1 LPQAARFNAMRRL
14 LLVFLSCLTLHAV
27 AATPPNIVF
36 IMLDNVGQE
45 WFACYGSEEGCT
57 PNIDRLASS
66 GMRVQ
71 HCYTAP
77 VCGPSRTVLLTGRY
91 PHSTGFRLHH
101 DAALYS
107 GGGLDPKREVLFP
120 RVFREAGYATG
131 ISGKWQVN
139 NLYDEPDVLTAHGFD
154 EQLVWPGSL
163 DPKKVQGAE
172 LAKFWDAVKR
182 EDAAETTAFIQHI
195 ESRYWD
201 PVFIRNGKR
210 EEYPGKFGPDVTQ
223 EFAFEFL
230 RKHRE
235 TPFMLYYPM
244 MLTHGATFTQP
255 VVHTPDHPEKDLPHE
270 VMFANMLRYADKQVG
285 QFVAKLEKLGLR
297 DNTIVFIASDNG
309 TEKSFH
315 ARRNGRVVTG
325 GLYTL
330 TEAGGDVVLL
340 ANCPKRVPAGRVLPL
355 ADFTDVYPT
364 ICELANIPLSPQ
376 HKPDGQSFAK
386 YLLGETQTPHRDW
399 ILNEYHET
407 RVVRDTQFK
416 LYNDGRF
423 FNANID
429 LEEQHDLAKSTASD
443 HLATKEKL
451 QRVLNSLPPDVE
463 PPFHLRSQS
472 GFKLRTEARKNSVE
486 NSPGPVWKRHTIDN
500 TSRGA
505 DGVKLGDFNGDG
517 LPDIVTGWEEG
528 GEVRVYLHPGHAK
541 ASDAWPRVT
550 VGKVKSPEDAVFADL
565 DGDGRLEVV
574 SLTEGKTR
582 RVYWHRFT
590 GMPEQFLQ
598 SEHWTTSAFPAT
610 AGTQM
615 WMQAAALDVD
625 GQHGADLLLASKSK
639 DATIGWL
646 QAPADAGDPAAWTHH
661 PLREAGWIMSLT
673 LHDMDGDD
681 DADLLFTDR
690 KGPRS
695 GVFWLANPGPE
706 ANRTHKAWQ
715 EHPIGAQG
723 REVMFADIADVNGDG
738 LHDVIVAVKPV
749 EVLLFLSQ
757 SDRTWKSQSLQLHAE
772 NIGDAKAVKAADL
785 NGDGLTDLLFTCENA
800 KGDREGI
807 VWLEQQKDVP
817 WRQHTLGGPEG
828 VKFDLMQILDLD
840 NDGDPDVLTCEERD
854 PLGVIWYENPQR
866 QER

>member
-1 LPQAARFNAMRRL
+1 MVHLLLQISLIRQRAHHLRLQGRTELLSQTEEHHASIALAHSHFRRHIGHRDGAVRLVGQRCQHGVAEFLARADVVAFQPVKSRLDHRLCPAPVKQPLRRFVRHRL
-14 LLVFLSCLTLHAV
+14 LSQTLLRLHRIQGKHRLTGASLQSRRIAMLLHHPVLQTAQQKGPQTPFVRPLQPLKHPCLDQMREETLRQILRILRPLPAAPSVGVQRIPVKPAQLSQRLLTAAFLRSGGEDQAPASVGELSIHRQWRGHFWHSFTDMKQDVGANWPRRTVPHLRFGIMIRLVLLILLSLSSIST
-27 AATPPNIVF
+27 ATSPNIVF

-45 WFACYGSEEGCT
+45 WFGCYGSEEGCT
-57 PNIDRLASS
+57 PNIDCLSSS

-139 NLYDEPDVLTAHGFD
+139 NLYDEPDVLTAHGFE

-182 EDAAETTAFIQHI
+182 EDAVETTAYIQHI
-195 ESRYWD
+195 EGRYWD

-210 EEYPGKFGPDVTQ
+210 EEHPGRFGPDVAQ
-223 EFAFEFL
+223 DFAFEFL

-235 TPFMLYYPM
+235 KPFMLYYPM

-270 VMFANMLRYADKQVG
+270 VMFANMLRYADKQIG
-285 QFVAKLEKLGLR
+285 QFVAELEKLGLR

-315 ARRNGRVVTG
+315 ARRDGRVVTG

-340 ANCPKRVPAGRVLPL
+340 ANCPKRIPAGRVLPL

-364 ICELANIPLSPQ
+364 ICELANVPLLSN

-423 FNANID
+423 FDANAD
-429 LEEQHDLAKSTASD
+429 PEEQHDLAQSTASN
-443 HLATKEKL
+443 HRAAKQKL
-451 QRVLNSLPPDVE
+451 QSALNSLPPDVE

-472 GFKLRTEARKNSVE
+472 GFKLRTA
-486 NSPGPVWKRHTIDN
+486 KRD
-500 TSRGA
+500 S
-505 DGVKLGDFNGDG
+505 
-517 LPDIVTGWEEG
+517 
-528 GEVRVYLHPGHAK
+528 
-541 ASDAWPRVT
+541 
-550 VGKVKSPEDAVFADL
+550 
-565 DGDGRLEVV
+565 
-574 SLTEGKTR
+574 
-582 RVYWHRFT
+582 
-590 GMPEQFLQ
+590 
-598 SEHWTTSAFPAT
+598 
-610 AGTQM
+610 
-615 WMQAAALDVD
+615 
-625 GQHGADLLLASKSK
+625 
-639 DATIGWL
+639 
-646 QAPADAGDPAAWTHH
+646 
-661 PLREAGWIMSLT
+661 
-673 LHDMDGDD
+673 
-681 DADLLFTDR
+681 
-690 KGPRS
+690 
-695 GVFWLANPGPE
+695 
-706 ANRTHKAWQ
+706 
-715 EHPIGAQG
+715 
-723 REVMFADIADVNGDG
+723 
-738 LHDVIVAVKPV
+738 
-749 EVLLFLSQ
+749 
-757 SDRTWKSQSLQLHAE
+757 
-772 NIGDAKAVKAADL
+772 KAAD
-785 NGDGLTDLLFTCENA
+785 
-800 KGDREGI
+800 
-807 VWLEQQKDVP
+807 Q
-817 WRQHTLGGPEG
+817 
-828 VKFDLMQILDLD
+828 
-840 NDGDPDVLTCEERD
+840 
-854 PLGVIWYENPQR
+854 
-866 QER
+866 